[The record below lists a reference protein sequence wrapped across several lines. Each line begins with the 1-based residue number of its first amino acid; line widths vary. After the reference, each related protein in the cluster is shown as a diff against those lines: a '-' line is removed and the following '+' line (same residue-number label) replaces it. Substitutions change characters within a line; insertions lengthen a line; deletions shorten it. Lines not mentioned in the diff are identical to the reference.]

1 MIIGSSLP
9 QFVSVKVTKEKATT
23 FKILKI
29 DFFIF
34 SLIWLL
40 ILYKEID
47 LLLNFLYL
55 NINSMLGLCN
65 NLTVLLRNY

>member
-1 MIIGSSLP
+1 MPEFKLAITSDVGSSITIEGSSLP
-9 QFVSVKVTKEKATT
+9 QFVSAKVTKEKATT

-40 ILYKEID
+40 ILYKEIE
-47 LLLNFLYL
+47 
-55 NINSMLGLCN
+55 
-65 NLTVLLRNY
+65 

>member
-9 QFVSVKVTKEKATT
+9 QFVSVKITKEKATT

-34 SLIWLL
+34 RLIWLL
-40 ILYKEID
+40 ILYK
-47 LLLNFLYL
+47 
-55 NINSMLGLCN
+55 
-65 NLTVLLRNY
+65 